1 MNGDVLGD
9 RIGGAVE
16 VYLAVVGLEGK
27 DHRLGRRVEG
37 VHHGQPVPHGLLFF
51 LRGREKHLKFTNLIL
66 NKAVLTQVKKTS
78 MEHPK

>member
-51 LRGREKHLKFTNLIL
+51 FERERETFKIY
-66 NKAVLTQVKKTS
+66 
-78 MEHPK
+78 